1 MTDSNEKETLLKTHH
16 ARIDAL
22 VAGDFETLARFI
34 SDDLIYTSPAGRT
47 QNKTQVFES
56 FRSGHTRVEHME
68 TDDTEVRLHGNAAV
82 ITYRAKTKIV
92 DGTRET
98 TGYIRSTATYIKE
111 SSGWRLLS
119 QQQTRVE

>member
-16 ARIDAL
+16 ARIHAL

-34 SDDLIYTSPAGRT
+34 SDDLIYTSPAGQT

-56 FRSGHTRVEHME
+56 FRSGQTRVEHME
-68 TDDTEVRLHGNAAV
+68 TDDTEVRLHANAAV

-119 QQQTRVE
+119 QQQTRIE